1 MVCYRAERVKTMSC
15 QNSVFQL
22 CETYGIQKACD
33 YQLHRPASWKRG
45 TSVQESCKRNQP
57 PAQYT
62 AIGTFLE
69 ENEYYPFNHRLAHF
83 QPHTALFLAC
93 GAWNSII
100 VLDQHTDNRT
110 FSVWGTNVLM
120 DKGNDVSEYNARM
133 YYTIEEPRRY
143 K

>member
-1 MVCYRAERVKTMSC
+1 MCYRAEQMRAVSC

-22 CETYGIQKACD
+22 CETYGIQRACD
-33 YQLHRPASWKRG
+33 YQLHRPTNWRRG
-45 TSVQESCKRNQP
+45 ISVQEACKINKP

-62 AIGTFLE
+62 AIGTFLR
-69 ENEYYPFNHRLAHF
+69 EYDQYPFSHRYPQF
-83 QPHTALFLAC
+83 KPHTALFLAC

-120 DKGNDVSEYNARM
+120 DRGSDISEYNAKM
-133 YYTIEEPRRY
+133 YYTIEETQQY
-143 K
+143 N